1 MLIYY
6 WIDLTLK
13 RNVMKTTLLLFL
25 IFVGMGFSNNL
36 FAQQPDSCNIN
47 PGFFYSDTSNCE
59 IYFYPSN
66 YDATYDYSWDFGDG
80 SNSNQAFVYHQYAL
94 SGVYDVILVV
104 SNDTCSETTMQSIT
118 VNQCTPPCNLNPG
131 FIYYDTVNC
140 NTAFYPNNFNQ
151 FHTYSWDFGD
161 GTTSSNAF
169 PQHEYV
175 TAGTYNV
182 TLTVSNDTC
191 TETITQSVSVP
202 PCAQPCALDASF
214 SHVNTSGNT
223 YEFSPNTFNSA
234 YNYHW
239 IFGDGTTSTDP
250 NATHT
255 YADEDD
261 Y

>member
-1 MLIYY
+1 MFRHCNANSKCSSLYSTVQPQSRIY
-6 WIDLTLK
+6 
-13 RNVMKTTLLLFL
+13 LLRHSKF
-25 IFVGMGFSNNL
+25 N
-36 FAQQPDSCNIN
+36 
-47 PGFFYSDTSNCE
+47 TS
-59 IYFYPSN
+59 
-66 YDATYDYSWDFGDG
+66 
-80 SNSNQAFVYHQYAL
+80 
-94 SGVYDVILVV
+94 
-104 SNDTCSETTMQSIT
+104 
-118 VNQCTPPCNLNPG
+118 
-131 FIYYDTVNC
+131 
-140 NTAFYPNNFNQ
+140 FYPNNFNQ
-151 FHTYSWDFGD
+151 FHSYTWNFGD

-169 PQHEYV
+169 PQHEYS

-261 Y
+261 YFVTLVVSDCNCSASETLVVTVADSNNCGYN